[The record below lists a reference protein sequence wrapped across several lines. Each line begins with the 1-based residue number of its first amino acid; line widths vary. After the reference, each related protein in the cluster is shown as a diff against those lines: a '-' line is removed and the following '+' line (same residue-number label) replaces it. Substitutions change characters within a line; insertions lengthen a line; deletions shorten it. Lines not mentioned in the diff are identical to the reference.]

1 MTDSLYVRDT
11 VNLFLFFTFF
21 LFEFVFFNGRNSES
35 DLLRKKW
42 GTPERG
48 DASHP
53 SSLTVKTTSRVQ
65 ERKKEKKRKV
75 SLHSNGLTLKV
86 EGKREKD
93 SHRRWLGK
101 SLKALHTHTHT
112 RET

>member
-21 LFEFVFFNGRNSES
+21 CSSLFFLMDAE
-35 DLLRKKW
+35 LRVRPVKEKM
-42 GTPERG
+42 GYTPERG

-65 ERKKEKKRKV
+65 ERKKKKEER
-75 SLHSNGLTLKV
+75 SLFTQM
-86 EGKREKD
+86 D
-93 SHRRWLGK
+93 
-101 SLKALHTHTHT
+101 
-112 RET
+112 